1 LKHALLPFAGI
12 LLLAACASGPKG
24 PPDGG
29 AAARSGNGEA
39 ILAQARKTLTDK
51 GCAQA
56 APAYRVAAGMGEG
69 FESAQHELGECLIAL
84 SGISPAE
91 TALFRQ
97 EGVFWLTRAAYAGNA
112 RAQRA
117 LALFYGAADNPVG
130 SPGEALRWAMLYG
143 KNSDSD
149 LFGYQGLPPTFA
161 PGLKAALSPAERAEV
176 DKFVAEFAPITLTP
190 FASARAEPERRGEA
204 AGERPPAGGRPPQRR
219 R

>member
-1 LKHALLPFAGI
+1 MKHALLPFAGL

-24 PPDGG
+24 PPDG
-29 AAARSGNGEA
+29 AAAVRAANGEA
-39 ILAQARKTLTDK
+39 ILAQARKTRADK

-69 FESAQHELGECLIAL
+69 FEAAQHELGECLIAL
-84 SGISPAE
+84 NGTSPVE

-117 LALFYGAADNPVG
+117 LALFYGAADNPAG
-130 SPGEALRWAMLYG
+130 APGAALRWAILYD
-143 KNSDSD
+143 KNSGAD
-149 LFGYQGLPPTFA
+149 LFGYQGLPPTFE

-176 DKFVAEFAPITLTP
+176 DKFVAEFTPITLTP
-190 FASARAEPERRGEA
+190 FIAARAEKERRGPT
-204 AGERPPAGGRPPQRR
+204 GEHLQGQGRR
-219 R
+219 RPR